1 MNPTLRRNLFL
12 LMVLPIAGLLL
23 WGTMGLPIFG
33 VYRGPYGIILQQ
45 TTVPERHVT
54 DVVTSVMFDQRG
66 LDTLGEEFILFA
78 AVVGVT
84 LLLREHSTGG
94 EEMEPQPE
102 QEIPQRKSEAVL
114 MWGIIASPIIFLFGL
129 YITLQAHISVGGGFQ
144 GGIIAA
150 SAWLV
155 LYLAD
160 QRRAFSC
167 VSPKHKVEVM
177 EAFGAA
183 SYGAIGFVGLIAG
196 VAFLQNVW
204 PLGTARRLLS
214 GGTIPVINLAVGIEV
229 TAAFVLLAIEFFK
242 EAQKSE
248 GGAE

>member
-1 MNPTLRRNLFL
+1 MSPGVRRSLFL
-12 LMVLPIAGLLL
+12 LFSIPVAGIFL
-23 WGTMGLPIFG
+23 WGILGLPRFG
-33 VYRGPYGIILQQ
+33 IYRGPYGIILQE

-84 LLLREHSTGG
+84 LLLREYGTGG
-94 EEMEPQPE
+94 EELEPQPE
-102 QEIPQRKSEAVL
+102 HEIPQRKSEAIIL
-114 MWGIIASPIIFLFGL
+114 WGIIAAPIVFIFGV

-160 QRRAFSC
+160 QRLAFC
-167 VSPKHKVEVM
+167 GLAHKHRIEIA
-177 EAFGAA
+177 EALGAA
-183 SYGAIGFVGLIAG
+183 TYATIGLVGLIWGA
-196 VAFLQNVW
+196 AFLQNVW
-204 PLGTARRLLS
+204 PLGKARQLLS

-229 TAAFVLLAIEFFK
+229 AAAFVLLAVEFFR
-242 EAQKSE
+242 EAEKTERGES
-248 GGAE
+248 